1 MSDERWL
8 TEHFGCRLSD
18 PDLLAQ
24 ALSHRS
30 LGARNNERLEF
41 LGDAVLT
48 YVMSDVLFE
57 RFPQA
62 DEGQL
67 SRLRVSLVKGT
78 TLAAV
83 AREIDLGD
91 HLRLG
96 TGEQG
101 GRQRASI
108 LADTFE
114 AILGAISLDQGFPAA
129 RSAILQVFSRRLEAL
144 DLSQAQ
150 KDPKTRLQELLQGQ
164 GRALPDYQL
173 VEAHGEEHRRT
184 FVVTCELKDQGLK
197 TEGEGSSRRAAEQ
210 RAATGILAFLEA
222 P

>member
-8 TEHFGCRLSD
+8 AEHFGCRLSD
-18 PDLLAQ
+18 ADLLTQ

-48 YVMSDVLFE
+48 YVMSDILFE
-57 RFPQA
+57 RFPEA

-67 SRLRVSLVKGT
+67 SRLRVALVKGA
-78 TLAAV
+78 TLAAL
-83 AREIDLGD
+83 AKEIDLGD

-96 TGEQG
+96 QGERG

-114 AILGAISLDQGFPAA
+114 AVLGAISLDQGFAAA
-129 RSAILQVFSRRLEAL
+129 RSAILKVFSTRLDTL
-144 DLSQAQ
+144 DLAQAE
-150 KDPKTRLQELLQGQ
+150 KDPKTRLQEWLQGQ
-164 GRALPDYQL
+164 GLALPDYQL
-173 VEAHGEEHRRT
+173 VRAYGEEHRRS
-184 FVVTCELKDQGLK
+184 FVVACELKDQGL
-197 TEGEGSSRRAAEQ
+197 TAEGEGSSRRAAEQ
-210 RAATGILAFLEA
+210 RAAGEILARLEA
-222 P
+222 S